1 MVLFVATG
9 ASTALA
15 QGFSCVANVADRSLR
30 SEGITELASDYVLQ
44 CSGIAPA
51 GGIVSNISVFFN
63 TDVTSRLLGGAS
75 EALLLIEEPA
85 PTTQVLG
92 VNVFQGTVSGHS
104 VAFSNIP
111 VVNAPGGNV
120 TRVLR
125 ITNVRLNASQ
135 CIGLRPRFRQCFASI
150 SDGFPVPV
158 SNPIQVM
165 NVNSP
170 LAFGAAA
177 RCTLAAERIIDLHF
191 AESFPTEFKPRDCVG
206 QSTPGVIY
214 DTKSGFTPD
223 PVIVGVGTA
232 DNGTRLSA
240 VFSGV
245 TGTQLSAPATVTNGA
260 LTITAISPAGGGPV
274 PIVVGTATII
284 YEVTAASPNAN
295 ESISVPVTA
304 SSAFSGMTV
313 KGNLASIST
322 VQVASSTEPIPRF
335 ADQATAIAVNDAC
348 VAVPS
353 MSPYALAG
361 LIPILLGLGAAS
373 TRRLSRR

>member
-1 MVLFVATG
+1 VH
-9 ASTALA
+9 
-15 QGFSCVANVADRSLR
+15 
-30 SEGITELASDYVLQ
+30 
-44 CSGIAPA
+44 A
-51 GGIVSNISVFFN
+51 GGRANH
-63 TDVTSRLLGGAS
+63 R
-75 EALLLIEEPA
+75 
-85 PTTQVLG
+85 PTL
-92 VNVFQGTVSGHS
+92 
-104 VAFSNIP
+104 
-111 VVNAPGGNV
+111 
-120 TRVLR
+120 
-125 ITNVRLNASQ
+125 
-135 CIGLRPRFRQCFASI
+135 
-150 SDGFPVPV
+150 
-158 SNPIQVM
+158 
-165 NVNSP
+165 
-170 LAFGAAA
+170 
-177 RCTLAAERIIDLHF
+177 
-191 AESFPTEFKPRDCVG
+191 AESFPTEFKPRGGVG

-214 DTKSGFTPD
+214 DTESGFTPD